1 MQCTLTHVCM
11 GQALRAERNT
21 AAPAA
26 LVPISPH
33 HPLPLPLPTRSCLQA
48 KAYLNKLP
56 AQMSKDDLVVVAD
69 PMLATGGT
77 ITKVRVHP
85 PCTTCGMR

>member
-1 MQCTLTHVCM
+1 MHAC
-11 GQALRAERNT
+11 
-21 AAPAA
+21 P
-26 LVPISPH
+26 
-33 HPLPLPLPTRSCLQA
+33 SCLQA

-77 ITKVRVHP
+77 ITKVRMPRRAP
-85 PCTTCGMR
+85 PCGVR